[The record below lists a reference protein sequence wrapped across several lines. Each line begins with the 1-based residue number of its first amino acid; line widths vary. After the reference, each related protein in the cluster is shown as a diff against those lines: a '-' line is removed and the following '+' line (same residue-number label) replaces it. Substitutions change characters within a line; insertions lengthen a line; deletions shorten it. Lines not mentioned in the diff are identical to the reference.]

1 MEEYVKSRQK
11 ILDLD
16 IQEIKM
22 IEGELEKQK
31 AVLSQEAL
39 RSKQEDY
46 QKKVLIYEKR
56 AIQSNR
62 EIQEKREEVLKNF
75 HSRLRDVLKKVAESQ
90 GYLMILDREEGGCF

>member
-46 QKKVLIYEKR
+46 QKKVLPYAPPK
-56 AIQSNR
+56 S
-62 EIQEKREEVLKNF
+62 
-75 HSRLRDVLKKVAESQ
+75 SR
-90 GYLMILDREEGGCF
+90 